1 MENQNEEINK
11 SQQKFVAEDI
21 LNSVNALVHVD
32 NLESQ
37 KMVWGNDRFM
47 EMLGF
52 TTEEVISMGNDYIK
66 KYYHPDD
73 IKKIPKIIDFFKN
86 NKVGKHNT
94 LFRVKHKNGNWI
106 YFITTRSLF
115 KNDPRYVVSVSINL
129 NENINCGLMLSE
141 FIKIRTAEENKEE
154 IIKFSDREKE
164 ISSMMSQ
171 GFTNNI
177 ISEKLFISV
186 MTVKTHR
193 TNIYKKAKVC
203 NSAEFLKYAKDVGL
217 V

>member
-1 MENQNEEINK
+1 M
-11 SQQKFVAEDI
+11 
-21 LNSVNALVHVD
+21 
-32 NLESQ
+32 
-37 KMVWGNDRFM
+37 
-47 EMLGF
+47 
-52 TTEEVISMGNDYIK
+52 
-66 KYYHPDD
+66 
-73 IKKIPKIIDFFKN
+73 
-86 NKVGKHNT
+86 
-94 LFRVKHKNGNWI
+94 FRVKHKNGNWI